1 MFLVRFGVSF
11 VFAFPQKKVIPMSR
25 KPLCTALMALSLIVT
40 PGAFAEPQADPP
52 ATAVPPQA
60 EPAPATAPLTGTV
73 QATQMPQPAAL
84 IAADYLDIQL
94 QPGNSKHKLQEFT
107 VRLQNKQPKHIEV
120 LQLEVMNGMTEQAY
134 LQLQQQKSQAKARVA
149 GGMLRGLTGV
159 ATSFIPYAGIGSMAA
174 YHAIGAGTNAAY
186 AMANVVENT
195 GGQVDYS
202 GRIVQRA
209 GNIMISPSQQF
220 QCLAVVPERQQ
231 PQVKVIFK
239 DLQTNQIFEMQK

>member
-1 MFLVRFGVSF
+1 M
-11 VFAFPQKKVIPMSR
+11 PH
-25 KPLCTALMALSLIVT
+25 KPLYTALMALSLILA
-40 PGAFAEPQADPP
+40 PGAFADPVDDQP
-52 ATAVPPQA
+52 AAALPPQA
-60 EPAPATAPLTGTV
+60 APAPAVPLTGTV
-73 QATQMPQPAAL
+73 QTMQMPQPAAPQMAMT
-84 IAADYLDIQL
+84 AADYLDVQL
-94 QPGNSKHKLQEFT
+94 QPGNSKHRLQEFT

-120 LQLEVMNGMTEQAY
+120 LQMEVLNGMTEQAY
-134 LQLQQQKSQAKARVA
+134 LQFQQQKSQAKARVA

-202 GRIVQRA
+202 GRIVQRI
-209 GNIMISPSQQF
+209 GNLMISPNQQF
-220 QCLAVVPERQQ
+220 QCLAVVPEHQQ

-239 DLQTNQIFEMQK
+239 DLQTNQIFELQK